1 MKGKRFWMIYLL
13 LVVAPILG
21 AVYVTGSS
29 IELPFVLTEAQM
41 RALAGEGNIIH
52 WEKDA
57 WCQAM
62 TGCPEPTGCFNQTG
76 TVNGKQFKSYRVYNI
91 NQTWY
96 RCVERN
102 GYNCYLREPWVNV
115 CWRQYWSQE
124 GCTGNVVYIDTVPK
138 PGDCTGTP

>member
-29 IELPFVLTEAQM
+29 MELPFVLTEAQM

-115 CWRQYWSQE
+115 CWR
-124 GCTGNVVYIDTVPK
+124 
-138 PGDCTGTP
+138 